1 MKKYYPFLLA
11 VLSFCIGQNA
21 FAQPGQGP
29 VRFTRG
35 DLVAGNNIIAKTFST
50 ASLQASLFT
59 DHYFVLIQFSEL
71 PGPSKKAVLKTL
83 GIELGDFL
91 PGQAFLATIK
101 KNIDFSSLDKEG
113 IRSITGIPALYKK
126 DRSLDAFLLYNSK
139 ESTQLI
145 AVALF
150 PGVSRA
156 IAEQELSNA
165 GAMIVPVKFS
175 SPQLIF
181 IRPDK
186 NIVDRIASIPFVSF
200 ISLQR
205 VTDQPLNYKGMG
217 LHGMSSLQS
226 PSGRNLSGKNVAVGV
241 GDNAEIS
248 THIDFTNR
256 IINRVYNVPS
266 FHGIHTSGTV
276 AGGGILDTKNHGMA
290 PRATI
295 ISQWFSDVITSTPTY
310 VADYNMIATNNSYT
324 AADDGCIG
332 NRVYDVLSN
341 YADAQMR
348 NYETVLHVFS
358 AGNDGSYTCTPYPAA
373 YGTVKTG
380 WQCAKNVLTVGAMNQ
395 LDYSIASFSSRG
407 PVNDGRIKPEIVAS
421 GVSVLS
427 TRHNNSYGNNSGTS
441 MSGPMVAGAATIL
454 NERYRALNGGA
465 TPKSALI
472 KALLCNSAEDL
483 GNPGPDYTFGFGN
496 LNARRAVEALEGN
509 RYFISTTTPA
519 YYNITV
525 PANER
530 SLKGMLYWNDP
541 AATPNAAITLV
552 NDLDLFVTGPLATDT
567 TLPLILNPSNV
578 TAAAFNAA
586 DHTNNIEQVTINNPV
601 AGNYSLNVKAFNVP
615 AGPQEYV
622 LTYQVEMNGIT
633 VEYPFGGETVV
644 PGETEV
650 IRWNAYGDDA
660 NTFTIDTSFNNG
672 ASWGVLNNNVAATA
686 RSLSWLV
693 PANLTNNA
701 LIRVS
706 RNSSAF
712 TDQSDFGFTIL
723 GMPVVTATVPC
734 EGFAQLD
741 WPTIT
746 GATSYD
752 IFQLKGD
759 TMSLIGNTAALTYL
773 VGGLNASTT
782 YWFGVAAR
790 NGSGRGRR
798 SVSKSA
804 LPTTGT
810 CTLGVFDN
818 NFKAHSIDAPVSGR
832 QFTSGALGAA
842 EVIKLTIKN
851 LDNAASAGNY
861 NLSYQVNG
869 NPVVTE
875 TSAVSL
881 AALGSLQ
888 YSFVQTADFSAPGIY
903 TIRAWVK
910 KAGDAQVNDDTATII
925 IKHLANPVLT
935 LPVADGFESA
945 IIKDYTANT
954 TGLDSIDKVDFK
966 TNATRGRARTFVNT
980 GFARSGNRAITLDQ
994 FPYGTIVTDSML
1006 MTYNASAYNTGNQ
1019 LRLDFYYKN
1028 HGQDNNPNNKVWIRG
1043 SDTQPWILAYD
1054 LVANQA
1060 SLGNWK
1066 HAIVNVNDVL
1076 DTVIPAQP
1084 ITSSFQVKFRQTAIT
1099 STHMAKPILDQDDG
1113 YTFDDVLFSEALND
1127 VAITQLVSPS
1137 QSGCAMSGVQP
1148 VSIRIKNYSAG
1159 TFTNVPVSYRV
1170 NGGAPVNELV
1180 PSIGPNAN
1188 FIYTFT
1194 ATVNLTQNAD
1204 YVFDTWITTPTDN
1217 YPGNDSI
1224 LNFAFH
1230 TSPVVSSFPY
1240 LEGFESNDGYWYSK
1254 GSNNSWQWGT
1264 PAKTIINKA
1273 ANGTKAWV
1281 TNLTANYSNNELSY
1295 LYSPCFDLSS
1305 LTQPVLSFS
1314 HIYSIED
1321 GCPCDYTWVEY
1332 STNGGVTW
1340 NRLGTNGAGVNWYN
1354 DPTGLHQWRTSFN
1367 KWHVASLN
1375 IPTTASSVRFRFVM
1389 ASDAGFNTEGV
1400 GIDDIHI
1407 FDKAAIY
1414 TGSTLLNTMQNVS
1427 GNNWIHYTSGATR
1440 FASIN
1445 PNGQNL
1451 GNTIVDVYPY
1461 AGAVRNHNRQYY
1473 LNRNIVVRPTLPAAG
1488 NVSVRLYFTDA
1499 EAKSLIAA
1507 TGCAPCT
1514 KPADPY
1520 ELGVTKYSGPTV
1532 QENGTLLDNLPGGI
1546 YQFILASNTE
1556 IVPYDNGYYAEFQVS
1571 SFSEFWLNN
1580 GGANGITPLPL
1591 NLISFEAIKQ
1601 NKIARLVWTTENEM
1615 NTARFE
1621 VERSANG
1628 TQYSA
1633 IGTVTALNNG
1643 SRNNYELP
1651 DLQPLSSQNYYRLK
1665 IYDLDG
1671 SYQYSPVRRIDFSA
1685 AADDITIYPNPV
1697 THQVLNIAASANCTQ
1712 ALVYD
1717 AAGKLVKQFNLQGR
1731 TNLLKLEGI
1740 AKGVYQLKV
1749 VSNNSVH
1756 TKKFLIE

>member
-1 MKKYYPFLLA
+1 MKKYYPLLL
-11 VLSFCIGQNA
+11 VILSICTGQTV
-21 FAQPGQGP
+21 FAQADQGS

-35 DLVAGNNIIAKTFST
+35 DLEAGNNITAKTFSPSSVQS
-50 ASLQASLFT
+50 ALYNEQ
-59 DHYFVLIQFSEL
+59 YFLLVQFSEL
-71 PGPSKKAVLKTL
+71 PVPSKKAALKTL
-83 GIELGDFL
+83 GIDLGNYI
-91 PGQAFLATIK
+91 PGMAYLATIK
-101 KNIDFSSLDKEG
+101 KGIEFNSLDQEG
-113 IRSITGIPALYKK
+113 IRSIIPLPAQYKK
-126 DRSLDAFLLYNSK
+126 DRSLDAFEINDPK
-139 ESTQLI
+139 ETTRLMT
-145 AVALF
+145 VALF
-150 PGVSRA
+150 PGINPA
-156 IAEQELSNA
+156 IAEQELTRA

-175 SPQLIF
+175 SPGLIF

-186 NIVDRIASIPFVSF
+186 NIIDRIANIPFVSF
-200 ISLQR
+200 INLQR
-205 VTDQPLNYKGMG
+205 ISDQPLNYKGMG
-217 LHGMSSLQS
+217 LHAMGSLQS

-295 ISQWFSDVITSTPTY
+295 ISQWFSDVITGTPTY

-332 NRVYDVLSN
+332 NGVYDVLSN

-348 NYETVLHVFS
+348 NYQTVLHVFS
-358 AGNDGSYTCTPYPAA
+358 AGNDGSYTCAPYPAA
-373 YGTVKTG
+373 FGTVKTG

-407 PVNDGRIKPEIVAS
+407 PVKDGRLKPEIVAS

-454 NERYRALNGGA
+454 NERYRTLNGGA

-483 GNPGPDYTFGFGN
+483 GNSGPDYTFGFGN
-496 LNARRAVEALEGN
+496 LNARRAVEAMEGN
-509 RYFISTTTPA
+509 RYFISTTAPA
-519 YYNITV
+519 TYNITV
-525 PANER
+525 PAGPHSTNV
-530 SLKGMLYWNDP
+530 LLYWNDP
-541 AATPNAAITLV
+541 EAAPNAAVTLV
-552 NDLDLFVTGPLATDT
+552 NDLDLFVIGPSGTDT

-578 TAAAFNAA
+578 TAVAVNGA
-586 DHTNNIEQVTINNPV
+586 DHTNNIEQVAISNPV
-601 AGNYSLNVKAFNVP
+601 AGNYSLNVKAFSVP
-615 AGPQEYV
+615 VGPQEYV

-633 VEYPFGGETVV
+633 VEYPFGGETLV

-672 ASWGVLNNNVAATA
+672 ATWGVLNNNVAATA
-686 RSLSWLV
+686 RSLSWTV

-706 RNSSAF
+706 RNSSAY
-712 TDQSDFGFTIL
+712 TDQSDFGFIIL

-741 WPTIT
+741 WPAIT

-752 IFQLKGD
+752 VFQLKGD
-759 TMSLIGNTAALTYL
+759 TMSLIGNTASLTYL

-782 YWFGVAAR
+782 YWFGVAAK

-804 LPTTGT
+804 LPASGT
-810 CTLGVFDN
+810 CTLGIFDN
-818 NFKAHSIDAPVSGR
+818 NFKALSIDALLSGR

-842 EVIKLTIKN
+842 EVVRLTIKN

-881 AALGSLQ
+881 TALGSLQ
-888 YSFVQTADFSAPGIY
+888 YSFIQTADLSSPGIY

-910 KAGDAQVNDDTATII
+910 KAGDVLPDDDTATVVV
-925 IKHLANPVLT
+925 KHLANPVLT
-935 LPVADGFESA
+935 LPVADGFETA

-980 GFARSGNRAITLDQ
+980 GFARSGIRAITLDQ
-994 FPYGTIVTDSML
+994 FPYGAMVTDSML

-1028 HGQDNNPNNKVWIRG
+1028 HGQANNPNNKVWIRG
-1043 SDTQPWILAYD
+1043 SDTQPWVLAYD

-1066 HAIVNVNDVL
+1066 HAIINVNDVL
-1076 DTVIPAQP
+1076 DTVVPAQP
-1084 ITSSFQVKFRQTAIT
+1084 ITSSFQVKFGQQGIT
-1099 STHMAKPILDQDDG
+1099 SANMVNPILDQDDG

-1127 VAITQLVSPS
+1127 VGITQLVSPL

-1148 VSIRIKNYSAG
+1148 VSVRIKNYSAG

-1188 FIYTFT
+1188 FIYTFA
-1194 ATVNLTQNAD
+1194 ATVNLSQNTD
-1204 YVFDTWITTPTDN
+1204 YNFDAWITTPTDN
-1217 YPGNDSI
+1217 YAANDSI

-1240 LEGFESNDGYWYSK
+1240 LEGFEGSDGNWYSR

-1321 GCPCDYTWVEY
+1321 GCPCDYTWVDY

-1340 NRLGTNGAGVNWYN
+1340 NRMGTNGAGVNWYN

-1389 ASDAGFNTEGV
+1389 SSDAGFNTEGV

-1414 TGSTLLNTMQNVS
+1414 TGGTLLNTTQNVS
-1427 GNNWIHYTSGATR
+1427 GSNWIHYSSGATR

-1451 GNTIVDVYPY
+1451 GNTIIDVYPF

-1473 LNRNIVVRPTLPAAG
+1473 LNRNIVVRPTTQPAG
-1488 NVSVRLYFTDA
+1488 NVTVRLYFTDA

-1507 TGCAPCT
+1507 TGCAPCS

-1520 ELGVTKYSGPTV
+1520 ELGVTKYSGAPA

-1546 YQFILASNTE
+1546 YQFITAANTE
-1556 IVPYDNGYYAEFQVS
+1556 IIPYDNGYYAEFSVG

-1580 GGANGITPLPL
+1580 GGTNGITPLPL
-1591 NLISFEAIKQ
+1591 DLLSFEAIKQ
-1601 NKIARLVWTTENEM
+1601 NKTAHLVWTTQNEL

-1628 TQYSA
+1628 IQYAA
-1633 IGTVTALNNG
+1633 IGTVAALNNG
-1643 SRNNYELP
+1643 NRNNYQLP
-1651 DLQPLSSQNYYRLK
+1651 DLQPLPSQNYYRLK
-1665 IYDLDG
+1665 IISLDG
-1671 SYQYSPVRRIDFSA
+1671 SYQYSPVRRIDFSS
-1685 AADDITIYPNPV
+1685 AADDLIIYPNPV
-1697 THQVLNIAASANCTQ
+1697 TQQVLNIAASAICTR
-1712 ALVYD
+1712 AFVFD
-1717 AAGKLVKQFNLQGR
+1717 AAGKLVKQFDLQGR
-1731 TNLLKLEGI
+1731 NNLLNLQGI

-1749 VSNNSVH
+1749 VSANSVQ